1 MQNKSERERLIEKIS
16 QDYSQRIHI
25 SKDELDLSNIAEP
38 EQYLILAEHWRYLL
52 RLKKSLTDEQKKD
65 IQEKIYKVQQFM
77 REAEFGDKNVDRFNM
92 I

>member
-52 RLKKSLTDEQKKD
+52 ITDEQKKD